1 MAFFQNVFDQE
12 YQGYMVLGDRK
23 LSLTFKVSPNRN
35 MQSKMV
41 AWNPGP
47 YDLAVSG
54 LLEFNFCWDPEYKN
68 WVSVNIDVEGADA
81 SATTAWEVVAALN
94 GDPTFSPL
102 FVASV
107 VSVGGGESV
116 GIERRSSKP
125 SCRSYFGN
133 GGAEV
138 ALGFNKKAGVAELPE
153 YFTRHTIDN
162 RINYPDSVGM
172 LIKLDPGSVVDQALI
187 ENAGFFDGPMEDY
200 ELLRGRSG
208 LFNFQNITV
217 DGSDRIM
224 QIIEYPAGAIA
235 GGFGRKIQYE
245 YTGSNKNPSQ
255 VTEVPHVLEEGDMV
269 SPPSVSSSSSSS

>member
-23 LSLTFKVSPNRN
+23 LSLTFKVPPNRN

-47 YDLAVSG
+47 YDFTVSG
-54 LLEFNFCWDPEYKN
+54 LLEFNFCWDPEFKN
-68 WVSVNIDVEGADA
+68 WVSVNIDVEGASA
-81 SATTAWEVVAALN
+81 GATTALEVVGILN
-94 GDPTFSPL
+94 ADPTFSPL

-107 VSVGGGESV
+107 VAVDGGESV
-116 GIERRSSKP
+116 GIERKSSKP

-162 RINYPDSVGM
+162 RANYSDSVGM
-172 LIKLDPGSVVDQALI
+172 LIKLDPESETDQAVI
-187 ENAGFFDGPMEDY
+187 ENAGFSDGPMEDY

-208 LFNFQNITV
+208 LFTFQNITV
-217 DGSDRIM
+217 DGSDRIT
-224 QIIEYPAGAIA
+224 QIIEYPAGAVA
-235 GGFGRKIQYE
+235 GDFGRKIQYE
-245 YTGSNKNPSQ
+245 YTGENKNPSQ
-255 VTEVPHVLEEGDMV
+255 VTEVPYVLEDGDMV
-269 SPPSVSSSSSSS
+269 SPPA

>member
-23 LSLTFKVSPNRN
+23 LSLTFKVPPNRN

-47 YDLAVSG
+47 YDFNISG
-54 LLEFNFCWDPEYKN
+54 LLEFNFCWDPEFKN
-68 WVSVNIDVEGADA
+68 WVSVNINVEGAEA
-81 SATTAWEVVAALN
+81 GATTAWEVVGILN
-94 GDPTFSPL
+94 ADPTFSPL

-107 VSVGGGESV
+107 VAVDGGESV

-162 RINYPDSVGM
+162 RANYSDSVGM
-172 LIKLDPGSVVDQALI
+172 LIKLDPENEVDQSVI
-187 ENAGFFDGPMEDY
+187 ENAGFSNGPMEDY

-208 LFNFQNITV
+208 LFTFQKITV
-217 DGSDRIM
+217 DGSDRIT
-224 QIIEYPAGAIA
+224 QIIEYPAGAVV
-235 GGFGRKIQYE
+235 GDFGRKIQYE
-245 YTGSNKNPSQ
+245 YTGENKNPSQ
-255 VTEVPHVLEEGDMV
+255 VTEVPYVLEDGNMV
-269 SPPSVSSSSSSS
+269 SPASSSSSS